1 MNQEYQLQFISRE
14 DLKKH
19 LKEVYNSYQKIF
31 ASQSLD
37 NFNRNIVDPF
47 QILIE
52 HVLLGKDIKK
62 IISGEIIRQQN
73 KSCANVLGYFHQYIF
88 RYLNPDWETPERGWD
103 LVNNKQLIYVEI
115 KTKHNTMNS
124 SSSQRTYQRMEQEI
138 KQNPQAQCYLVEIIA
153 KKTQDKPWKPNFGGM
168 KTETNERIRKI
179 SIDKFYEII
188 TGDKQA
194 FFKLVVSLPPL
205 LKEIVAEEGIIQT
218 GENTVLTELEKQN
231 PNHLLAL
238 FNLSFQQYEG
248 FKEFL
253 EDNKEMFTD

>member
-1 MNQEYQLQFISRE
+1 M
-14 DLKKH
+14 
-19 LKEVYNSYQKIF
+19 KEVYSRYKKIF
-31 ASQSLD
+31 AGQDLD

-52 HVLLGKDIKK
+52 HVLLGKNIKK
-62 IISGEIIRQQN
+62 IVAGEIIRQQN

-88 RYLNPDWETPERGWD
+88 RYISPDWEIPEKGWD
-103 LVNNKQLIYVEI
+103 LVNNKQLIYAEI
-115 KTKHNTMNS
+115 KSKWNTMNVNS
-124 SSSQRTYQRMEQEI
+124 AQNAYHKMEQEI
-138 KQNPQAQCYLVEIIA
+138 NQSPQAKCYLVEIIA
-153 KKTQDKPWKPNFGGM
+153 KRTQDKPWKPTFGGV
-168 KTETNERIRKI
+168 KKEANERIRRI

-194 FFKLVVSLPPL
+194 FFKLVVALPQL

-248 FKEFL
+248 FREFL
-253 EDNKEMFTD
+253 EENKKAFND

>member
-1 MNQEYQLQFISRE
+1 MNQKYQLQFISRE
-14 DLKKH
+14 NLKKH

-31 ASQSLD
+31 ANQDLN

-52 HVLLGKDIKK
+52 NILLGKNIKK
-62 IISGEIIRQQN
+62 IIAGEIIRQQN

-88 RYLNPDWETPERGWD
+88 RYISSDWEIPEKGWD
-103 LVNNKQLIYVEI
+103 LVNNKKLIYVEI
-115 KTKHNTMNS
+115 KSKWNTMNVNS
-124 SSSQRTYQRMEQEI
+124 AQNAYRKMEQ
-138 KQNPQAQCYLVEIIA
+138 KTNQNPQAQCYLVEIIA
-153 KKTQDKPWKPNFGGM
+153 KKTQDKPWNPTFEGV
-168 KTETNERIRKI
+168 KTETNERIRRI

-194 FFKLVVSLPPL
+194 FFKLIITLPPL
-205 LKEIVAEEGIIQT
+205 LKEIVKEEGTIQT
-218 GENTVLTELEKQN
+218 GENTVLSELEKQN
-231 PNHLLAL
+231 PNHLLSL

-253 EDNKEMFTD
+253 EENKEAFEN